1 MDVAPLTQLRRTWL
15 AVAAAI
21 VAASFALSGCSS
33 GGGTAE
39 PAPSTPVAGACWA
52 VTYAQYQDLSGGDL
66 ASCNSPHQ
74 VITYAVVPLTQSFS
88 NGGVDSKGNPTAA
101 VLDAATAAC
110 KQQQDSIFPGLSN
123 TGLLLPNL
131 YLPSAT
137 DWQGGAHWVQC
148 VIAQIKYGSTVA
160 SPQLSDLPPT
170 FATIH
175 NELQTSPKKFDL
187 CEDDPQL
194 NGPDGAGAT
203 YADCTGSADWSMVE
217 ALTMKGADGTP
228 YPGAKPLQATAAKQ
242 CASINAPTGHEVF
255 AEPPTAQSW
264 EQGDRELDCW
274 LNNN

>member
-1 MDVAPLTQLRRTWL
+1 MDVAPLIRQRRTWL
-15 AVAAAI
+15 AVA
-21 VAASFALSGCSS
+21 VAFAVASFALSGCSS
-33 GGGTAE
+33 GEDT
-39 PAPSTPVAGACWA
+39 PAPRTPVAGACWA
-52 VTYAQYQDLSGGDL
+52 VTYDQYQDLSGGDL
-66 ASCNSPHQ
+66 ASCSGGAHQ
-74 VITYAVVPLTQSFS
+74 AISYAVVPLTQSFS

-101 VLDAATAAC
+101 VLDAATTAC

-131 YLPSAT
+131 YFPSTT
-137 DWQGGAHWVQC
+137 DWHDGAHWVQC

-160 SPQLSDLPPT
+160 SPALADLPST
-170 FATIH
+170 VAMIQS
-175 NELQTSPKKFDL
+175 ELKASPKKFDL

-203 YADCTGSADWSMVE
+203 YADCTGAADWSMI
-217 ALTMKGADGTP
+217 ASLTMKGAVGAP
-228 YPGAKPLQATAAKQ
+228 YPGDKPLQATAAKQ
-242 CASINAPTGHEVF
+242 CATINAPKGHEVF